1 MGSESKESCLAH
13 YSLANKKIINAKSG
27 LDRFYYS
34 NGLKD
39 VWTAFE
45 AFLGY
50 KGYKGKVRMK
60 IRDFSADA
68 SNIKLFSTWNRTS
81 LFKES
86 IGILQKESPVT
97 NMENNRVIP
106 LTNSDDLKEI
116 LTFAYV
122 PRGNLIHGEK
132 DLLMDNK
139 QGQRNRDLVE
149 HSFKVVHEIL
159 QFFMNHDKLI

>member
-1 MGSESKESCLAH
+1 MGAESKESCLAH
-13 YSLANKKIINAKSG
+13 YSLANKKIINTKSG
-27 LDRFYYS
+27 LDRFYYA

-50 KGYKGKVRMK
+50 KGYKGNVSMK

-68 SNIKLFSTWNRTS
+68 SNINLFSTWNRTS

-86 IGILQKESPVT
+86 IKILQKESPVT
-97 NMENNRVIP
+97 NMENKRVIP
-106 LTNSDDLKEI
+106 LTNPNDLKEI

-139 QGQRNRDLVE
+139 QGQRIE
-149 HSFKVVHEIL
+149 T
-159 QFFMNHDKLI
+159 

>member
-1 MGSESKESCLAH
+1 MGIESKESCLAH
-13 YSLANKKIINAKSG
+13 YRLANKKIISAKSG
-27 LDRFYYS
+27 LDRFHYA

-45 AFLGY
+45 AFLSY
-50 KGYKGKVRMK
+50 MGYKGKVSMK
-60 IRDFSADA
+60 MRDFSTDP

-86 IGILQKESPVT
+86 IGMLQKESPVT
-97 NMENNRVIP
+97 NLENNRVISLANP
-106 LTNSDDLKEI
+106 SNLKEI

-132 DLLMDNK
+132 DLLMDNQ

-159 QFFMNHDKLI
+159 QFFMQQEKLI

>member
-1 MGSESKESCLAH
+1 MGLESKQSCLSH
-13 YSLANKKIINAKSG
+13 YGLANKKIINANGG
-27 LDRFYYS
+27 LDKFYFA

-45 AFLGY
+45 AFMSY
-50 KGYKGKVRMK
+50 KGYKGKVWIK
-60 IRDFSADA
+60 IRDFSTNF
-68 SNIKLFSTWNRTS
+68 SNIQLFSTWNKTS

-86 IGILQKESPVT
+86 ISVLQKESPVI
-97 NMENNRVIP
+97 NMENNKSVP
-106 LTNSDDLKEI
+106 LTNISDLWEV

-139 QGQRNRDLVE
+139 QGQRNRYLVE

-159 QFFMNHDKLI
+159 QYFMQQDSLI

>member
-1 MGSESKESCLAH
+1 MGVESKESCLAH
-13 YSLANKKIINAKSG
+13 YSLANKKIIDAKSG

-50 KGYKGKVRMK
+50 RGYNGKVWMK

-132 DLLMDNK
+132 DLLMDNNH
-139 QGQRNRDLVE
+139 GQRNRNLVE

>member
-1 MGSESKESCLAH
+1 MGAESKESCLAH
-13 YSLANKKIINAKSG
+13 YSLANKRIINTKSG
-27 LDRFYYS
+27 LDRFYYA

-50 KGYKGKVRMK
+50 KGYKGKVWMK
-60 IRDFSADA
+60 IRDFSTDA
-68 SNIKLFSTWNRTS
+68 LNIKRFSTWDKTS

-86 IGILQKESPVT
+86 IGILQRESPVT
-97 NMENNRVIP
+97 NMENKKVIP
-106 LTNSDDLKEI
+106 LTNPNDLKEI

>member
-1 MGSESKESCLAH
+1 MGAESKESCLAH

-27 LDRFYYS
+27 LDRFYYA

-45 AFLGY
+45 AFLSY
-50 KGYKGKVRMK
+50 KGHKGNVSMK
-60 IRDFSADA
+60 IRDFSTDP
-68 SNIKLFSTWNRTS
+68 SNIKLFSSWNRTS

-86 IGILQKESPVT
+86 VGILQKESPVT
-97 NMENNRVIP
+97 NMENKKVIP
-106 LTNSDDLKEI
+106 LANPNDLKEI

-149 HSFKVVHEIL
+149 HSFKGIHEIL
-159 QFFMNHDKLI
+159 QFFMHQDKLI